1 MIALPFDRRPALVG
15 VVHLGALPGSP
26 GFAGDLRA
34 VLGAAAEEARA
45 LAEGGCDGLIVEN
58 FGDVPFH
65 PGAAPPETIATMA
78 LAVDAVRAAVEVPVG
93 VNVLR
98 NDARG
103 ALGLCA
109 ATGAGFL
116 RVNVH
121 AGAAVTDQ
129 GVIEGRAAETLRERA
144 RLDLEVPILADVF
157 VKHATPLGDT
167 SLEEAARELVGRA
180 LADAVLVTGAATGA
194 APDPGAVAAV
204 RGAVGDAPLL
214 VASGVTVENA
224 GVLCAEADGAI
235 VGTALKRGGRVE
247 AGVDLARVRAM
258 REALG

>member
-1 MIALPFDRRPALVG
+1 MIALPFGRRPALVG
-15 VVHLGALPGSP
+15 VVHLGPLPGAP
-26 GFAGDLRA
+26 RFGGDLRA
-34 VLGAAAEEARA
+34 VLGAAAEEARV

-65 PGAAPPETIATMA
+65 AGAAPPETIAAMA
-78 LAVDAVRAAVEVPVG
+78 LAVRVVRDAVDVPVG

-103 ALGLCA
+103 ALGICA

-129 GVIEGRAAETLRERA
+129 GVIEGRAAETMRERA
-144 RLDLEVPILADVF
+144 RLGLEVPVLADVF
-157 VKHATPLGDT
+157 VKHATPMGDT
-167 SLEEAARELVGRA
+167 PLGEAARELVGRA
-180 LADAVLVTGAATGA
+180 LADAVLVTGAATGD
-194 APDPGAVAAV
+194 APDAGTVAEV
-204 RGAVGDAPLL
+204 RRSVGDVLVF

-224 GVLCAEADGAI
+224 GELCAEADGAI
-235 VGTALKRGGRVE
+235 VGTALKFGGRVE
-247 AGVDLARVRAM
+247 EAVDLERVRAM
-258 REALG
+258 RAAL